1 MISSWRQLI
10 DNVYFHRW
18 RYGIAV
24 RVEKLVIHGVRGE
37 DFFTTSY
44 TVVTHIDNIKRRF
57 SCLRISYR
65 IFYYYFLFLLLLL
78 LLFYICNAN
87 VIYMSQGVSC
97 FIWDLPFACIL
108 LS

>member
-24 RVEKLVIHGVRGE
+24 RVEKLVIHGLRGE

-44 TVVTHIDNIKRRF
+44 TVATHIDNIKRRF
-57 SCLRISYR
+57 SCLRISYHILII
-65 IFYYYFLFLLLLL
+65 IFYFYY
-78 LLFYICNAN
+78 C
-87 VIYMSQGVSC
+87 
-97 FIWDLPFACIL
+97 
-108 LS
+108 